1 MTRNC
6 EIKSSL
12 TMLDDHLYIGSQS
25 AMNLSLL
32 KKYKITHIINTVE
45 NNKDIHQV
53 YASEA
58 SQITDEDSN
67 NYKYLRFSAED
78 DEQYPIMDHFQDVFE
93 FIENAYKEGGRCLIH
108 CIMGINRSGVLATAY
123 MMIKNNIGPFA
134 AVKRVQRKRGRLLT
148 NNAFISKLLIFA
160 KTRGY
165 LEKDQ
170 LFSLQSRWI
179 SDLKIFPK
187 GMEVL
192 QNSAPECIPYYNI
205 IKDLLDRRAITIRET
220 GQSKTEDRAPSLITE
235 NLYLGHLGHA
245 RNIALLKSMGITHL
259 INTIEKY
266 SETTQSIKE
275 SSGSISNKSLYE
287 KENISYMGFTSDD
300 DDGYPILKHF
310 DDVFSFIETARQ
322 NNGKCLI
329 HCAQGRNRSG
339 VLATAYVMLKHKI
352 DPISAVEH
360 VITKRDNILSNGSF
374 IVHLLLLASK
384 EQLLEL

>member
-1 MTRNC
+1 
-6 EIKSSL
+6 
-12 TMLDDHLYIGSQS
+12 
-25 AMNLSLL
+25 
-32 KKYKITHIINTVE
+32 
-45 NNKDIHQV
+45 
-53 YASEA
+53 
-58 SQITDEDSN
+58 
-67 NYKYLRFSAED
+67 
-78 DEQYPIMDHFQDVFE
+78 
-93 FIENAYKEGGRCLIH
+93 
-108 CIMGINRSGVLATAY
+108 MGINRSGVLATAY

-148 NNAFISKLLIFA
+148 NYAFISKLLIFA

-170 LFSLQSRWI
+170 LFSLQSRYI

-192 QNSAPECIPYYNI
+192 QKKAPECIPYYNI
-205 IKDLLDRRAITIRET
+205 IKDLTFYQRYQSAITIRET
-220 GQSKTEDRAPSLITE
+220 GQSKTEDRAPSFITE

-245 RNIALLKSMGITHL
+245 RNIAMLKSMGITHL

-266 SETTQSIKE
+266 SETTHSIKD
-275 SSGSISNKSLYE
+275 SSESISNKCLYE

-300 DDGYPILKHF
+300 DDGYPILHHF
-310 DDVFSFIETARQ
+310 DEVFSFIETARQ

-339 VLATAYVMLKHKI
+339 VLATAYVMLKPRI

-374 IVHLLLLASK
+374 VVQLLLLASK
-384 EQLLEL
+384 EKLLEL

>member
-1 MTRNC
+1 MSQQDCKATLLKENQKYKDGLRGPTALSVAIKNKLQNDAPDCVLYYKSIVSYLNMTTNC

-12 TMLDDHLYIGSQS
+12 TMLDDHLYIGGQS
-25 AMNLSLL
+25 AMNLSML

-45 NNKDIHQV
+45 NNKDMHQV

-58 SQITDEDSN
+58 SQIADEDSN
-67 NYKYLRFSAED
+67 NLKYLRFSADD
-78 DEQYPIMDHFQDVFE
+78 DENYPIMDHFQDVFE

-192 QNSAPECIPYYNI
+192 QKKAPECIPYYNI
-205 IKDLLDRRAITIRET
+205 IKDVTFYQRYQSAITIRET
-220 GQSKTEDRAPSLITE
+220 GQSKTEDRAHPLSLRIC
-235 NLYLGHLGHA
+235 
-245 RNIALLKSMGITHL
+245 I
-259 INTIEKY
+259 
-266 SETTQSIKE
+266 
-275 SSGSISNKSLYE
+275 
-287 KENISYMGFTSDD
+287 
-300 DDGYPILKHF
+300 
-310 DDVFSFIETARQ
+310 
-322 NNGKCLI
+322 
-329 HCAQGRNRSG
+329 
-339 VLATAYVMLKHKI
+339 
-352 DPISAVEH
+352 
-360 VITKRDNILSNGSF
+360 
-374 IVHLLLLASK
+374 
-384 EQLLEL
+384 